1 MAIFSVMSTPPI
13 TVDHEQSVREAAQAM
28 RENRVGSLL
37 VLKQG
42 EMAGIMTEGDIVHK
56 VVAAGA
62 SPAETTAGE
71 IMSEPVI
78 TIEPAAALDDAIE
91 RMMEHGVKHL
101 VVALE
106 GDVRGVVTV
115 TDIAYAQ
122 PDLARQ
128 ARDHLRT
135 HWEG

>member
-1 MAIFSVMSTPPI
+1 MAIFSVMSKPPV
-13 TVDHEQSVREAAQAM
+13 TVDHDQSVREAAEAM

-56 VVAAGA
+56 VVATGA
-62 SPAETTAGE
+62 SPTETTAGE